1 MTGTLNPFGGR
12 IQGGNSYP
20 DPAEYIGHELP
31 EIGPDPIVVG
41 VVDTGLVLRNG
52 RPHSW
57 LGDHVRFNR
66 FVDDDP
72 LPADG
77 SDPTLTSVGH
87 GTFVSG
93 LILIEAPNAV
103 VTMKGVL
110 DKATGA
116 VEDLA
121 VAAAIED
128 LRLAGVT
135 LINLSFGGDGN
146 EVGLPPVIEQALL
159 ALPPET
165 VVVVSAGNSASER
178 KFYPAATDLGPDH
191 AKVVSVGAI
200 ESPGRVAGFSNRG
213 WVTLYA
219 PGVGLRGPYLEY
231 TGTTKEFT
239 GWATWSGTSFASAVV
254 TGRIARKAAEGW
266 AVRDAYE
273 EVFAKADDIQYYGV
287 NGPTPAKQLS

>member
-1 MTGTLNPFGGR
+1 MTGTFNPLGGR

-31 EIGPDPIVVG
+31 EVGPDPVVVG
-41 VVDTGLVLRNG
+41 VVDTGLV
-52 RPHSW
+52 PHPW

-72 LPADG
+72 LPSDG
-77 SDPTLTSVGH
+77 SDPTQGSTGH

-110 DKATGA
+110 NKTTGA
-116 VEDLA
+116 LEDHA

-128 LRLAGVT
+128 LRLAGVQ
-135 LINLSFGGDGN
+135 LINLSFGGDSN

-165 VVVVSAGNSASER
+165 VVVVSAGNSASEK
-178 KFYPAATDLGPDH
+178 KFYPAAADLGIDH
-191 AKVVSVGAI
+191 ATVVSVGATDT
-200 ESPGRVAGFSNRG
+200 SGRVAGFSNRG

-219 PGVGLRGPYLEY
+219 PGVDRHGPYLDY
-231 TGTTKEFT
+231 AGPTREFT
-239 GWATWSGTSFASAVV
+239 GWARWSGTSFASAVV
-254 TGRIARKAAEGW
+254 TGRIANKAAEGKSI
-266 AVRDAYE
+266 REAY
-273 EVFAKADDIQYYGV
+273 DDIYANANDIETYGV
-287 NGPTPAKQLS
+287 NGPAAAKALT